1 VEALEALMRSLQAA
15 ELILKYREKQELY
28 KGESFQT
35 IAGEQSQ
42 SMQLGMYSCGV
53 LLILCWS
60 RARLRP

>member
-35 IAGEQSQ
+35 IAGEQS
-42 SMQLGMYSCGV
+42 
-53 LLILCWS
+53 
-60 RARLRP
+60 